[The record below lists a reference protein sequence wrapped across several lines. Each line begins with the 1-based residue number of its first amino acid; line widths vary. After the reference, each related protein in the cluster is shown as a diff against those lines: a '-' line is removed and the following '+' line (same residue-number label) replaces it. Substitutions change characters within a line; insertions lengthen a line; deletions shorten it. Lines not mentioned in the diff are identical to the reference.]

1 VGRTGNKLP
10 SLVPLQSVELLLH
23 GRMPLRISKRCP
35 SGGGNRREHRV
46 EVVHAYSLAG

>member
-23 GRMPLRISKRCP
+23 GRMPLRILKRFP
-35 SGGGNRREHRV
+35 SGGGN
-46 EVVHAYSLAG
+46 